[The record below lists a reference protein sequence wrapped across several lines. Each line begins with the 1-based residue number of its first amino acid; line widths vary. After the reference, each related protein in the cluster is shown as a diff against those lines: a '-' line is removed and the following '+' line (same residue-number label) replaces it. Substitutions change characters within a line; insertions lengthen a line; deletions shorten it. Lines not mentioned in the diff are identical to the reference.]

1 MVFHKNSELFPAREN
16 MLKAAHHFQIY
27 EHFVIAQ
34 SKTPPSSENLVQS
47 VRRTLETG
55 ANGFAALLSAL
66 DGPLATSLND
76 SIALMLNIKGRVIV
90 TGMGKSGHVGGKLA
104 ATFASTG
111 TPSFFVHPAEA
122 SHGDLGMIT
131 EHDVVLALSWSGE
144 TPEMR
149 NLLEFSRRY
158 NVPLVAVTSN
168 ADSALAR
175 ASDIALVL
183 PKTAEA
189 CPHGLAPTTSTLLQM
204 AIGDAMAVALLEARG
219 FSANDFGRFHP
230 GGKLGATLRYVND
243 VMHKGDTLPLAPC
256 KTSMK
261 EALVLMTAKGFGALG
276 IEDDHG
282 QLIGIITDGDL
293 RRHLDG
299 DLLSLCVDDVMT
311 QNPKTISPDMLTAKA
326 LEVLNASAIT
336 AIFVVED
343 RKAVGILHLHDL
355 LRIGT
360 A

>member
-1 MVFHKNSELFPAREN
+1 M
-16 MLKAAHHFQIY
+16 
-27 EHFVIAQ
+27 IAQ
-34 SKTPPSSENLVQS
+34 PKIPLSNATPVQS
-47 VRRTLETG
+47 VQRTLETG
-55 ANGFAALLSAL
+55 ACGLSALVDAL
-66 DGPLATSLND
+66 DGPLATSLNEA
-76 SIALMLNIKGRVIV
+76 ITRMLNIKGRVIV

-158 NVPLVAVTSN
+158 NVPMVAVTSN
-168 ADSALAR
+168 PESALAR
-175 ASDIALVL
+175 ACDIALVL
-183 PKTAEA
+183 PKIAEA

-204 AIGDAMAVALLEARG
+204 AIGDALAVALLEARG
-219 FSANDFGRFHP
+219 FSANDFGVFHP

-243 VMHKGDTLPLAPC
+243 VMHRGDALPLAPS

-276 IEDDHG
+276 IEDETG
-282 QLIGIITDGDL
+282 RLTGIITDGDL

-311 QNPKTISPDMLTAKA
+311 RSPKTISPDMLTAKA

-336 AIFVVED
+336 AIFVVDGE
-343 RKAVGILHLHDL
+343 KAVGILHLHDL

>member
-1 MVFHKNSELFPAREN
+1 M
-16 MLKAAHHFQIY
+16 
-27 EHFVIAQ
+27 IAQ
-34 SKTPPSSENLVQS
+34 SKTPLSGENLVGS
-47 VRRTLETG
+47 VRRSLQTG
-55 ANGFAALLSAL
+55 ANGISALLNSL
-66 DGPLATSLND
+66 DGHLAVPLD
-76 SIALMLNIKGRVIV
+76 ESISLMLSIKGRVII

-131 EHDVVLALSWSGE
+131 EHDLVLALSWSGE

-158 NVPLVAVTSN
+158 NVPLVAITSN
-168 ADSALAR
+168 PESALAR
-175 ASDIALVL
+175 AADIALVL
-183 PKTAEA
+183 PKIKEA

-204 AIGDAMAVALLEARG
+204 AMGDALAVALLEARG
-219 FSANDFGRFHP
+219 FSANDFGVFHP
-230 GGKLGATLRYVND
+230 GGKLGATLRYVSD
-243 VMHKGDTLPLAPC
+243 VMHKGAALPLARC
-256 KTSMK
+256 QTSMK
-261 EALVLMTAKGFGALG
+261 EALVHMTAKGFGALG
-276 IEDDHG
+276 VEDENG
-282 QLIGIITDGDL
+282 FLIGIITDGDL
-293 RRHLDG
+293 RRNLDS

-311 QNPKTISPDMLTAKA
+311 PSPKTISPDMLTAKA
-326 LEVLNASAIT
+326 LEVLNASQIT

-343 RKAVGILHLHDL
+343 GKAVGILHLHDL

>member
-1 MVFHKNSELFPAREN
+1 M
-16 MLKAAHHFQIY
+16 
-27 EHFVIAQ
+27 IAQ
-34 SKTPPSSENLVQS
+34 PKIPLCNGTPVQS
-47 VRRTLETG
+47 VQRTLETG
-55 ANGFAALLSAL
+55 ANGVSALIDAL

-76 SIALMLNIKGRVIV
+76 TIALMLNIKGRVIV

-168 ADSALAR
+168 SESALAR
-175 ASDIALVL
+175 ACDIALVL

-204 AIGDAMAVALLEARG
+204 AIGDALAVALLEARG
-219 FSANDFGRFHP
+219 FSANDFGVFHP

-243 VMHKGDTLPLAPC
+243 VMHSGDALPLAPS

-276 IEDDHG
+276 IEDEAG
-282 QLIGIITDGDL
+282 RLKGIITDGDL

-311 QNPKTISPDMLTAKA
+311 RSPKTISPDMLTAKA

-336 AIFVVED
+336 AIFVVDGE
-343 RKAVGILHLHDL
+343 KAVGILHLHDL

>member
-1 MVFHKNSELFPAREN
+1 
-16 MLKAAHHFQIY
+16 MLKAAHRFLDDEY
-27 EHFVIAQ
+27 LVIAQ
-34 SKTPPSSENLVQS
+34 PKTPPTSENLVQS

-55 ANGFAALLSAL
+55 ANGISALLKSL

-76 SIALMLNIKGRVIV
+76 SISLMLGIKGRVIV

-158 NVPLVAVTSN
+158 NVPLVAITSN
-168 ADSALAR
+168 PESALAR

-183 PKTAEA
+183 PKITEA

-204 AIGDAMAVALLEARG
+204 VMGDALAVALLEARG
-219 FSANDFGRFHP
+219 FSANDFGVFHP

-243 VMHKGDTLPLAPC
+243 VMHKGNILPLAPR

-276 IEDDHG
+276 IEDQNGH
-282 QLIGIITDGDL
+282 LAGIITDGDL

-311 QNPKTISPDMLTAKA
+311 QNPKTISPDMLAAKA
-326 LEVLNASAIT
+326 LEVLNAAQIT
-336 AIFVVED
+336 AIFVVD
-343 RKAVGILHLHDL
+343 DGKTVGILHLHDL

>member
-1 MVFHKNSELFPAREN
+1 M
-16 MLKAAHHFQIY
+16 
-27 EHFVIAQ
+27 IAKP
-34 SKTPPSSENLVQS
+34 KTPPSSENLVGS

-55 ANGFAALLSAL
+55 AAGIAALLSSL
-66 DGPLATSLND
+66 DGQLAAPLND
-76 SIALMLNIKGRVIV
+76 SISLMLNIKGRVIV

-131 EHDVVLALSWSGE
+131 EHDLVLALSWSGE

-158 NVPLVAVTSN
+158 NVPLVAITSN
-168 ADSALAR
+168 PASALAR
-175 ASDIALVL
+175 AADIALVL
-183 PKTAEA
+183 PKITEA

-204 AIGDAMAVALLEARG
+204 AMGDALAVALLEARG
-219 FSANDFGRFHP
+219 FSANDFGVFHP

-243 VMHKGDTLPLAPC
+243 VMHKGDALPLARSQ
-256 KTSMK
+256 TSMK
-261 EALVLMTAKGFGALG
+261 EALVHMTAKGFGALG
-276 IEDDHG
+276 IEDENG
-282 QLIGIITDGDL
+282 LLIGIITDGDL
-293 RRHLDG
+293 RRNLDS

-311 QNPKTISPDMLTAKA
+311 PSPKTISPDMLAAKA
-326 LEVLNASAIT
+326 LEVLNASQIT

-343 RKAVGILHLHDL
+343 GKAVGILHLHDL